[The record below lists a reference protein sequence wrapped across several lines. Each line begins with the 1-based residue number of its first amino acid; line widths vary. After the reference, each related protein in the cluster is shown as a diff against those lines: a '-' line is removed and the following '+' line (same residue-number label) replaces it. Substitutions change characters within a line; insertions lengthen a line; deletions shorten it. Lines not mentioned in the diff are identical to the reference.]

1 MKGLFLTIL
10 NVMRSKSIVI
20 VMVSISFLW
29 GCSSSS
35 QSSKNISQITP
46 LEPDFAA
53 DCVQMYIDQSY
64 PKTWDQGVFRKL
76 DYRYYLRGCFKRA
89 PIGRA
94 PEKSVWSDYESYES
108 RRSRGYMHKHEQ
120 IQLIDDIATQHGYLP
135 KDIEMAAKIA
145 EEFGAMGN
153 DAALFFAGAV
163 LIPTNPEKAFEY
175 TKREAENNN
184 CIAQAHLANLYFE
197 GIGVERNLVKAFFWA
212 HASKSKR
219 SIPRTMATIYYD
231 KGTSDGYIPPPLV
244 NWYAS
249 QDYEFLD
256 FGYPVSRIK
265 AGDKPGKKAGCYLLP
280 SIGLRADKLLSEF
293 GKRQVNQISAMWL
306 HGEAEPIALNDIDYR
321 SATSISTPVNSIKG
335 DIKPASNDPQNMDVK
350 DKNLNQLSQ
359 KSFTKHKV
367 IALSSNSV
375 DIPTQQIFKQ
385 SSDNTYSVHSA
396 RSQTEYAR
404 GKFKSGTAVAIS
416 ENILISNCHIFE
428 DSSLHLLEVG
438 EVISQLKIISSDFT
452 ADTCILET
460 SIVLQSFQTKFKQLK
475 DLNVGESVIAIGN
488 PSGLNKSISTGVI
501 SGIRKMNNISVI
513 QTNAEISPGSSGGGL
528 FDQKGNLIGITTF
541 GFKGR
546 EGLNFAVALE
556 KFLDWDL

>member
-10 NVMRSKSIVI
+10 NIMRSKSIVI
-20 VMVSISFLW
+20 VMVSISFLC

-35 QSSKNISQITP
+35 SSSSSQSTKNISQITP

-53 DCVQMYIDQSY
+53 DCVQMYIDNDY
-64 PKTWDQGVFRKL
+64 PKPYDQSLFRKL
-76 DYRYYLRGCFKRA
+76 DYRYVKNDCLQRA
-89 PIGRA
+89 PAGRQ
-94 PEKSVWSDYESYES
+94 PVHVRRVGGRTFYLEGHVSS
-108 RRSRGYMHKHEQ
+108 RSRGYLSKADQMG
-120 IQLIDDIATQHGYLP
+120 LIDDLSTGGGYLP
-135 KDIEMAAKIA
+135 QDLSMAAKLA

-153 DAALFFAGAV
+153 DAALFLAGSL
-163 LIPTNPEKAFEY
+163 LISTKPKRAFEY
-175 TKREAENNN
+175 TKREAVNNN

-197 GIGVERNLVKAFFWA
+197 GIGTDRNLVKAYFWA
-212 HASKSKR
+212 LAAKTNPGNKIKISYLPS
-219 SIPRTMATIYYD
+219 
-231 KGTSDGYIPPPLV
+231 PLV
-244 NWYAS
+244 DWYTS
-249 QDYEFLD
+249 QDYD
-256 FGYPVSRIK
+256 DRKNFGYYLGRRYALSPS
-265 AGDKPGKKAGCYLLP
+265 CYSFLQFGYF
-280 SIGLRADKLLSEF
+280 SGKLLSEF

-306 HGEAEPIALNDIDYR
+306 PGEAEPIALNDIDYR

-367 IALSSNSV
+367 IALSSTSV

-475 DLNVGESVIAIGN
+475 DLNVGENVIAIGN

-556 KFLDWDL
+556 EYLYYEIK